1 MADFFDVELEDN
13 YTFDASTLRYRLT
26 TPNTPARVFNFNMG
40 TKKPN
45 QIFLDHYQNMTK
57 P

>member
-1 MADFFDVELEDN
+1 VDLEEN
-13 YTFDASTLRYRLT
+13 YTFDTDKLRYRLM

-40 TKKPN
+40 TKKAD
-45 QIFLDHYQNMTK
+45 QLFMEHYQNFSK